1 MAVISSVVT
10 ALPDNIYSRD
20 DILAVSAQW
29 LSEFPHQRELFDRFV
44 SSAQI
49 SQRHFAIPLEDI
61 LRLSGAQERAQL
73 FQTKGRALMNECVGK
88 LFAEQRVKAQEID
101 HLLFTSCS
109 SPAIPSIDV
118 GVIDDHEFRR
128 SVNRVPIFQH
138 GCAGGIIGLSLAH
151 RLLREGQKALLSSVE
166 ICSLVYQAADVSGG
180 NLVGS
185 AIFGDGAAAVLIED
199 TGEGLCYIDAQSH
212 LIPESAH
219 LMGYNIE
226 DDGTHLRLD
235 RALPQ
240 ALTQYTPPFVKSFL
254 AQNNTTTADIDWWLF
269 HPGGVKVLHALE
281 EAFAIRRTQSHWA
294 WDVLEQ
300 YGNMSSASILFV
312 LKEFL
317 QAKSALPGQKV
328 CMLGVGPGLTIEAI
342 LLEQT

>member
-1 MAVISSVVT
+1 MAVIRAVAT
-10 ALPDNIYSRD
+10 ALPRNVYSRD
-20 DILAVSAQW
+20 DILAVSAEW
-29 LSEFPHQRELFDRFV
+29 LKDSHHQRELFDRFV
-44 SSAQI
+44 SSSQI
-49 SQRHFAIPLEDI
+49 SQRHFAVPLEVI
-61 LRLSGAQERAQL
+61 LKLSGGQGRAQH
-73 FQTKGRALMNECVGK
+73 FQVEGRALLHQAVGALLAAK
-88 LFAEQRVKAQEID
+88 SVEAHEID

-118 GVIDDHEFRR
+118 HVVDDLEFRR

-151 RLLREGQKALLSSVE
+151 RLVRENQKAILSSVE
-166 ICSLVYQAADVSGG
+166 ICSLVYQAGDLSGG

-199 TGEGLCYIDAQSH
+199 TGDGLRYLDAQSH
-212 LIPESAH
+212 LIPGSAH
-219 LMGYNIE
+219 LMGYTIE

-240 ALTQYTPPFVKSFL
+240 ALSQYAPPFVRSFL
-254 AQNNTTTADIDWWLF
+254 AANNKTPNDIDWWLF
-269 HPGGVKVLHALE
+269 HPGGVKVLQALE
-281 EAFAIRRTQSHWA
+281 QAFGIERPQSHWA

-312 LKEFL
+312 LNAFL
-317 QAKSALPGQKV
+317 QSKTAQPGDTV
-328 CMLGVGPGLTIEAI
+328 CMLGVGPGLTIEGI
-342 LLEQT
+342 LLEQN